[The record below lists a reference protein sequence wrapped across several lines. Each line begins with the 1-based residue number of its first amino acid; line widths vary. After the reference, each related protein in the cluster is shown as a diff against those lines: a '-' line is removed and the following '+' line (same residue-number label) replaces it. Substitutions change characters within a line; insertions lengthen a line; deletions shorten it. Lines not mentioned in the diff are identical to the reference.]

1 MLLRDGFSKGVEPT
15 LSVLEISTNKK
26 RGPSDLLPYLESFA
40 DMFAPL
46 PQTTKDISLRST
58 VVPISDVE
66 CVTETVVK
74 SDGTFKGLSNKK
86 EKQKLAEDH
95 LIPLCKSWTYRD
107 WEEVN
112 WRKIKDLSLQNI
124 LDARAKEAA
133 EAQNRKCLTCPKFMQ
148 HFTMQHDEW
157 LVKENIAQLR
167 QLMSDQNLQ
176 LLPDYEQRISVLK
189 ELGFVDEGSRVELKG
204 KVACEVRRSKCFDI
218 LVLSLPASLF
228 RHRAAS

>member
-1 MLLRDGFSKGVEPT
+1 MLLRDGFTKGVEPT
-15 LSVLEISTNKK
+15 LPVLEISTNKK
-26 RGPSDLLPYLESFA
+26 RGPSDLLPYLEGFA
-40 DMFAPL
+40 HQFAPL
-46 PQTTKDISLRST
+46 PQTVKDLSLRVT

-66 CVTETVVK
+66 CVTETIIK
-74 SDGTFKGLSNKK
+74 SDGTFKALSSKK
-86 EKQKLAEDH
+86 EKQKLAEDVF
-95 LIPLCKSWTYRD
+95 IPLCKSWTYRD

-112 WRKIKDLSLQNI
+112 WRKIRDLSLQNV

-133 EAQNRKCLTCPKFMQ
+133 EAQNRKCLTCPKFLQ
-148 HFTMQHDEW
+148 HFTMQNDEW

-204 KVACEVRRSKCFDI
+204 KVACEVRFGI
-218 LVLSLPASLF
+218 PVWSLPASLF

>member
-15 LSVLEISTNKK
+15 LPVLEISTNKK
-26 RGPSDLLPYLESFA
+26 RGPSDLLPYLEGFA
-40 DMFAPL
+40 RQFAPL
-46 PQTTKDISLRST
+46 PQTVKDLSLRVT

-66 CVTETVVK
+66 CVTDTLIK
-74 SDGTFKGLSNKK
+74 SDGTFKALNNKK
-86 EKQKLAEDH
+86 EKQKLAEDK

-112 WRKIKDLSLQNI
+112 WRKIKDLSLQNV

-204 KVACEVRRSKCFDI
+204 KVACEVRCSKRFEI
-218 LVLSLPASLF
+218 LVLPLPASLF
-228 RHRAAS
+228 WHHAAS